1 MFSIHV
7 TRPLSGVIVLLFLHV
22 GFGGVSEMLYVL
34 LVVFGLLIVISLLL
48 INDPRKCL
56 LQW

>member
-1 MFSIHV
+1 MFSIRV
-7 TRPLSGVIVLLFLHV
+7 TRPLSGVIVLLFLHF